1 MTWNSAMGVISSI
14 ALFLPIFFIIVF
26 RLGAYRSFPALLSY
40 YIIVFFHNVL
50 SQGYINASKDTIH
63 YLSIINNLLDAP
75 LMLFFLTY
83 FSTSPAFTQKMK
95 VGILAIISFE
105 AIVVSLKGFTVDA
118 ITITLGPSL
127 LVVVFFCAYFFIR
140 QTKISIKY
148 DKATGKA
155 IVAASLLFAYGCYSI
170 IYLMYYVFKTPYV
183 ADTFLVY
190 FLVVT
195 LSSLL
200 LCTGLIIERKRI
212 QKLCELKQTRKE
224 LLDIYSDPKTTVTLK
239 AVVLDFDQ
247 DQWN

>member
-1 MTWNSAMGVISSI
+1 MTWNSAMGLISSI
-14 ALFLPIFFIIVF
+14 ALFLPIFFILAF
-26 RLGAYRSFPALLSY
+26 RLGGYRSFPALLFY
-40 YIIVFFHNVL
+40 YIIVFCHNLL
-50 SQGYINASKDTIH
+50 SQGYIKANPDTIQ

-83 FSTSPAFTQKMK
+83 FSTSPAFTKKMK
-95 VGILAIISFE
+95 VGIFTIIGFE
-105 AIVVSLKGFTVDA
+105 AIVVSLKGLTVDA

-140 QTKISIKY
+140 QAKITIKY

-190 FLVVT
+190 FLVAT

-200 LCTGLIIERKRI
+200 MCAGLIIERKRI
-212 QKLCELKQTRKE
+212 QKLSELKQTRKE
-224 LLDIYSDPKTTVTLK
+224 LLDIYTDPKTTVTLRV
-239 AVVLDFDQ
+239 AVLDFDQ
-247 DQWN
+247 DQWK